1 MISDQDDC
9 KLRINQSESETLVLK
24 WMKVY
29 STTALRYVRRPS
41 MLDPRSL
48 LLFKH
53 NGLAKGELSKYP
65 EVFPLVLMKHRGAVF
80 VGKAVVALQRTPNAL
95 VSAVVNAAISNA
107 RFLNFDFQI
116 SSVSVLRPLEKW
128 QVILSSAAGFLFG
141 KNYLYQST

>member
-1 MISDQDDC
+1 
-9 KLRINQSESETLVLK
+9 
-24 WMKVY
+24 MKVY

-53 NGLAKGELSKYP
+53 NGLGKGELSKYP
-65 EVFPLVLMKHRGAVF
+65 EVFPLVLMKHRGAAF
-80 VGKAVVALQRTPNAL
+80 VGEAVVALQRTPNAL

-116 SSVSVLRPLEKW
+116 SSVSVLRPLEK
-128 QVILSSAAGFLFG
+128 
-141 KNYLYQST
+141 

>member
-53 NGLAKGELSKYP
+53 NGLGKGELSKYP

-80 VGKAVVALQRTPNAL
+80 VGEAVVALQRTPNAL

-141 KNYLYQST
+141 KNYL

>member
-80 VGKAVVALQRTPNAL
+80 VGEAVVALQRTPNAL

-141 KNYLYQST
+141 KNYL

>member
-1 MISDQDDC
+1 
-9 KLRINQSESETLVLK
+9 
-24 WMKVY
+24 MKVY

-80 VGKAVVALQRTPNAL
+80 VGEAVVALQRTPNAL

-116 SSVSVLRPLEKW
+116 SSVSVLRPLEK
-128 QVILSSAAGFLFG
+128 
-141 KNYLYQST
+141 